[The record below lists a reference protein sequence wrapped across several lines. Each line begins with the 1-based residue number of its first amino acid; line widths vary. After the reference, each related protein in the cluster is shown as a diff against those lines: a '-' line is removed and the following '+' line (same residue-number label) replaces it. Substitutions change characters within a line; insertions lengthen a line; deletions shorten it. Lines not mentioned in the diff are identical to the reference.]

1 MPKTAEHMIVGN
13 LFEALERL
21 REDLDKVD
29 LWIAALGYF
38 RAPVPDY
45 EPSTSNRY
53 VLPPNSNGRPPH
65 LRS

>member
-13 LFEALERL
+13 LFEALDRL
-21 REDLDKVD
+21 REDLDKVE
-29 LWIAALGYF
+29 LWAAALGYF
-38 RAPVPDY
+38 EAPVPDY

-53 VLPPNSNGRPPH
+53 VLPPDPKERPPH